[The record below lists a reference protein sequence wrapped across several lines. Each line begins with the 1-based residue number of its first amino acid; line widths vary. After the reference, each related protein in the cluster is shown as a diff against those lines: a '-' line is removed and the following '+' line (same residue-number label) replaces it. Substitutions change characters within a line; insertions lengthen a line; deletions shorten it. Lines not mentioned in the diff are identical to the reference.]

1 MITEAWKSRVQ
12 VERRDQFLGLKQ
24 WPTPKA
30 SKIELDSLCIES
42 KDMITETWMPSCN
55 GGLQDE
61 QGDQVSHLKKKLIPK
76 ASKSECVGTLS
87 GWLVCLL
94 L

>member
-1 MITEAWKSRVQ
+1 MRGESSNMITEAWKSRVQ
-12 VERRDQFLGLKQ
+12 VERRDHFLGLKQ

-42 KDMITETWMPSCN
+42 KDMITETWMSSCN

-61 QGDQVSHLKKKLIPK
+61 QGDQGAHLKK
-76 ASKSECVGTLS
+76 
-87 GWLVCLL
+87 
-94 L
+94 